1 MSFVLVSFFVQ
12 LIFIEKKIIK
22 NSSPVS
28 TTAAPSQCFMA
39 GKNRWKKSSL
49 KPKGEF
55 SAMEFIEGEYSAG
68 VLFGHLYVNVDGLLV
83 LGGCLI

>member
-12 LIFIEKKIIK
+12 LIFIEKKNYK
-22 NSSPVS
+22 KFVTSLYNGCPKSV
-28 TTAAPSQCFMA
+28 FH
-39 GKNRWKKSSL
+39 GWKNRWKKSSL

-55 SAMEFIEGEYSAG
+55 SAMEFIDREYSAG
-68 VLFGHLYVNVDGLLV
+68 VLFGHLFVNVDGLLV

>member
-1 MSFVLVSFFVQ
+1 
-12 LIFIEKKIIK
+12 
-22 NSSPVS
+22 
-28 TTAAPSQCFMA
+28 MA

-55 SAMEFIEGEYSAG
+55 SAMEFIDGEYSAG
-68 VLFGHLYVNVDGLLV
+68 VLFGHLFVNVDGLLV